1 MRSNLDAVVNA
12 SERAAALT
20 RQLLAYA
27 GKGRFVI
34 ERLNLSGL
42 VREITNLLQAS
53 IPKNVAFR
61 LDFSLSCPRLKAT
74 PRRSNSS
81 S

>member
-1 MRSNLDAVVNA
+1 MGNASIALDDLPPESPVRSNLDAVVNA

-53 IPKNVAFR
+53 IPKNVSVPFGPSA
-61 LDFSLSCPRLKAT
+61 
-74 PRRSNSS
+74 
-81 S
+81 